1 VTEVFLGI
9 GSNVAAEMHLE
20 LALAGLE
27 AHFGSVSISRVF
39 RNPAIGCVAD
49 DFLNLAVRIDTT
61 LPPPALRQVLRT
73 IEQSAARDRSA
84 TGRGCWTLDIDL
96 LLYGRRVDAA
106 MKLPRAD
113 ILRHA
118 YVLCPLAELAP
129 GLRHPVTGQA
139 LRDAWLHH
147 RAAGAAW
154 IGSGRHLARAV
165 EGGGDGQF
173 APPAPLPDP
182 VPAAC

>member
-1 VTEVFLGI
+1 VTEVFLGV
-9 GSNVAAEMHLE
+9 GSNVAAEAHLE

-27 AHFGSVSISRVF
+27 AQFGSLSVSRVF
-39 RNPAIGCVAD
+39 RNPAVGCVAD

-61 LPPPALRQVLRT
+61 LPPPALRQALRT
-73 IEQSAARDRSA
+73 IEQGAARDRSS
-84 TGRGCWTLDIDL
+84 TGSGRWTLDIDL

-129 GLRHPVTGQA
+129 ELRHPVTGQA
-139 LRDAWLHH
+139 LRDAWFQHC
-147 RAAGAAW
+147 AAGAAW
-154 IGSGRHLARAV
+154 IGSGWHLARVAAP
-165 EGGGDGQF
+165 GGDGPF
-173 APPAPLPDP
+173 GVPAAHPDP